1 MKQTLSENIQ
11 KFRLAMG
18 ISQVT
23 LAKALNVSK
32 QCVSNW
38 ENDNVQP
45 SIEML
50 VRLSDHFG
58 VSTDALLGRAGSE
71 MADLSGLT
79 DEQAAHIRQLI
90 LDLAA
95 ANRGTP

>member
-1 MKQTLSENIQ
+1 MKHALNENIQ
-11 KFRLAMG
+11 KFRLAAG
-18 ISQVT
+18 VSQVA

-50 VRLSDHFG
+50 IRLSDFFG
-58 VSTDALLGRAGSE
+58 VSTDALLGRTDAE
-71 MADLSGLT
+71 TADLSGLT
-79 DEQAAHIRQLI
+79 AGQAAHIRQLI
-90 LDLAA
+90 GDLAA
-95 ANRGTP
+95 ANRKAP